1 MGKGNKKKKHI
12 PQQYNKVK
20 KKNSLFPFLSFHSL
34 SPNAKSKRENPVL
47 HIAHPTK
54 LSRGSDPLIFSHQP
68 ASLFSPPCLKI
79 LHSIGEW
86 LVL

>member
-1 MGKGNKKKKHI
+1 MRRN
-12 PQQYNKVK
+12 
-20 KKNSLFPFLSFHSL
+20 
-34 SPNAKSKRENPVL
+34 RENGERIVEKEAIDGDFSPVL